1 VNGEENEASVGN
13 EGEGQQSDS
22 RASAATPSSVELSY
36 SSDREDDMITGTD
49 GDNFVD
55 ALSEP
60 EEEEEDNDDD
70 DDGPS
75 AMPKTPR
82 RPSAKS
88 FVTASSAQATA
99 GDESNQSRDN
109 APRKQDEHEEGH
121 QEQEQQQNGEQPQA
135 QTVGLHMPAQSETG
149 PASAT
154 PRLPATRQS
163 FGAPAST
170 VGPPSV
176 DVESTSSL
184 LPQADVNNTSAT
196 PQVEPSP
203 PAKGILARVKRR
215 SNMGLSSSETSN
227 PTDEPT
233 LGLTQRRSNLRNL
246 VKFDI
251 PEDSRRATVH
261 LKAKK
266 AQMTIQRAG
275 IKLRRKSIKDGLVVK
290 MERMLVRVD
299 TTADKVP
306 DDFDE
311 NANQKVVSNVKDKW
325 REYMVVC
332 RHSHVDNAEF
342 LLQLYRTRVC
352 RTPCPILRD
361 GN

>member
-1 VNGEENEASVGN
+1 VNGEGNEASVEN
-13 EGEGQQSDS
+13 EGENQHSNS
-22 RASAATPSSVELSY
+22 TASAATPSAVQLPR
-36 SSDREDDMITGTD
+36 SSDCEDDMITGTN

-55 ALSEP
+55 ALSEL
-60 EEEEEDNDDD
+60 EEDDDDDDDDD

-109 APRKQDEHEEGH
+109 VPRKQDEHGEGR
-121 QEQEQQQNGEQPQA
+121 QEQEQPQNGELPHA

-154 PRLPATRQS
+154 QRLPATRQS
-163 FGAPAST
+163 LGAPAST

-184 LPQADVNNTSAT
+184 LPQADVNNAPAT

-203 PAKGILARVKRR
+203 PVKGILARVKRR
-215 SNMGLSSSETSN
+215 SNMGLSNSGTSS

-352 RTPCPILRD
+352 
-361 GN
+361 